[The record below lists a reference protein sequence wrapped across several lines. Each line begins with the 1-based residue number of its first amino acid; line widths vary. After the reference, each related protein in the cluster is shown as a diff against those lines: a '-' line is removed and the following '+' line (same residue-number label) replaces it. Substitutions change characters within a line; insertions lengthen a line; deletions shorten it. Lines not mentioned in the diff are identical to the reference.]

1 MFLKG
6 IDMDLVGETRRE
18 QERYDR
24 QARWYDVAVAPVEA
38 LALLGLRR
46 RLWSAVD
53 GSRRVLEIGVG
64 TGRNLSHYP
73 RTSRA
78 VALDLSPEMLK
89 RAARKAKRTGRKV
102 DLLLADTQHLPFK
115 DGVFDTVLATLVFCS
130 VPDPVRGLTEAA
142 RVVRPDGQVIL
153 LEHVRPENGV
163 LGKAMDALNR
173 LTAQGGEN
181 VNRDTAANV
190 RRAGLKI
197 QREEKYRMSIVKLLR
212 ALPDAPAAAS
222 AGGEDNVVAS

>member
-1 MFLKG
+1 
-6 IDMDLVGETRRE
+6 MDLMGETRRE

-24 QARWYDVAVAPVEA
+24 QARWYDIAVAPMEA
-38 LALLGLRR
+38 LAFLGLRR

-64 TGRNLSHYP
+64 TGRNLAHYP
-73 RTSRA
+73 AASRT

-89 RAARKAKRTGRKV
+89 RAARKATRGGRSV

-115 DGVFDTVLATLVFCS
+115 DDVFGVVLATLVFCS
-130 VPDPVRGLTEAA
+130 VPDPVRGLAEAG
-142 RVVRPDGQVIL
+142 RVTRRDGQVVL
-153 LEHVRPENGV
+153 LEHVRADNGV

-173 LTAQGGEN
+173 LTVRGGEH

-190 RRAGLKI
+190 RKAGLEI
-197 QREEKYRMSIVKLLR
+197 TREETYRMGIVKLLQ
-212 ALPDAPAAAS
+212 AHPCAQGAAK
-222 AGGEDNVVAS
+222 GENNVVAS

>member
-1 MFLKG
+1 
-6 IDMDLVGETRRE
+6 MDLMGETRRE

-24 QARWYDVAVAPVEA
+24 QARWYDVAVAPMEA
-38 LALLGLRR
+38 LAFLGLRR

-53 GSRRVLEIGVG
+53 GSQRVLEIGVG
-64 TGRNLSHYP
+64 TGRNLAHYP
-73 RTSRA
+73 AASRT

-89 RAARKAKRTGRKV
+89 RAAHKATRDGRTV
-102 DLLLADTQHLPFK
+102 DLLLADAQHLPFK

-130 VPDPVRGLTEAA
+130 VPDPVRGLAEAGRA
-142 RVVRPDGQVIL
+142 ARPDGQVVL

-173 LTAQGGEN
+173 LTARGGEY

-190 RRAGLKI
+190 RKAGLEI
-197 QREEKYRMSIVKLLR
+197 TREETYRMGIVKLLWAR
-212 ALPDAPAAAS
+212 PGVATAATAE
-222 AGGEDNVVAS
+222 GEDNVVAS